1 MTPEPRAAPELPLRA
16 TAPWAVLVASL
27 LFTVAAAA
35 YVSWSATSRD
45 ALRLA
50 SHASDIRAALS
61 ARMDAHIALLRA
73 GTGLFASSD
82 EVSVH
87 EFRRFAEQLAL
98 REQFPGLLGIG
109 YTRWLAPADVP
120 ALEQEMRQQGVDD
133 FRVWPPAPPR
143 DVYTSI
149 VYLEPFDDVNQR
161 AIGYDMFNEQ
171 VRREAMQRALE
182 TGEPTASGRV
192 VLVQEGSDDPAAP
205 PGFLVYAPVYEG
217 GARPAT
223 VEGRRQHL
231 RGFVYSPLRAG
242 DLLHAVLTAE
252 ERRQF
257 VVRVY
262 DGERAHA
269 GALLYDSGRR
279 EESPDLLAGFGERGA
294 VTIAGR
300 PWTVVVLAR
309 PEFSETAAALV
320 PAIFIVGLLVSVV
333 LFVLTRAEA
342 RARLEAE
349 MHADALRRSKEELDA
364 ANRAKDEFLAT
375 LSHELRTPLNAILG
389 WTRML
394 RMGHLDPARQ
404 ADALEVVERN
414 ARVQVRLIEDLLD
427 VSRIIT
433 GKLRLELRPVALAP
447 ALEAA
452 ANTVRP
458 SAEVKGV
465 RLVCEWDHEVGQVMA
480 EPERLQQVLWNLLSN
495 AIKFTPRGGSV
506 RFQAARADGN
516 VRIVVADT
524 GVGIKPEFLPHVFER
539 FRQADSS
546 TTRAHSGV
554 GLGLAIV
561 RHLVELHGGTIE
573 ARSEGQGRGATFTV
587 TLRRHTAA
595 PSPHVVDVGPSA
607 ASDGLVGV
615 RVLVVDDEADAR
627 SMAAAVLEAQGARV
641 HGAGSVREA
650 LAVVEREAIDV
661 VVADLAMPDE
671 DGYALLA
678 ELRARGNAG
687 GPQLQV
693 IALTAYARAEDRA
706 AAIERGF
713 HGYLPKPVEP
723 ADLTALVADLARRVH
738 RA

>member
-1 MTPEPRAAPELPLRA
+1 MKPDLPLRA
-16 TAPWAVLVASL
+16 TAPWAVLVVSL

-35 YVSWSATSRD
+35 YVSWSVDARD
-45 ALRLA
+45 TLRLH
-50 SHASDIRAALS
+50 SHAGDIRAALD

-73 GTGLFASSD
+73 GTGLFAASD
-82 EVSVH
+82 FVSVH

-98 REQFPGLLGIG
+98 REHFPGLLGIG
-109 YTRWLAPADVP
+109 YTRWLPPAAVP
-120 ALEQEMRQQGVDD
+120 ALEQEMKQQGIED
-133 FRVWPPAPPR
+133 FRVWPPGPTR
-143 DVYTSI
+143 EVYSSI
-149 VYLEPFDDVNQR
+149 VYLEPLDDVNRR
-161 AIGYDMFNEQ
+161 AIGYDMFYER

-192 VLVQEGSDDPAAP
+192 VLVQEGSDDPRAP
-205 PGFLVYAPVYEG
+205 AGFLVYAPVYEA

-223 VEGRRQHL
+223 VEERRQRL
-231 RGFVYSPLRAG
+231 LGFVYSPLRAG
-242 DLLHAVLTAE
+242 DLLHAVLTAD

-262 DGERAHA
+262 DGKQAA
-269 GALLYDSGRR
+269 DGTLLYDSGRR
-279 EESPDLLAGFGERGA
+279 DPAPELLTGFAHTGA
-294 VTIAGR
+294 VEIAGR

-309 PEFSETAAALV
+309 PEFSESAGSLV
-320 PAIFIVGLLVSVV
+320 PAIFIIGLLVSVV

-349 MHADALRRSKEELDA
+349 LNAAALRRSKEELDV

-394 RMGHLDPARQ
+394 RMGHLDQARQ

-447 ALEAA
+447 ALEEA

-465 RLVCEWDHEVGQVMA
+465 RLVCEWDPEVGQVTA
-480 EPERLQQVLWNLLSN
+480 APERLQQVLWNLLSN

-506 RFQAARADGN
+506 RFQAERADGAI
-516 VRIVVADT
+516 RIVVADT

-573 ARSEGQGRGATFTV
+573 AVSAGEGRGATFTV
-587 TLRRHTAA
+587 TLRQHTAA
-595 PSPHVVDVGPSA
+595 ALPHAADAVRSSA
-607 ASDGLVGV
+607 AATDLAGV

-627 SMAAAVLEAQGARV
+627 TVAAAVLES
-641 HGAGSVREA
+641 HGAGVHCAASVREA

-661 VVADLAMPDE
+661 VVADLAMPGE

-678 ELRARGNAG
+678 ELRPGGSSRGQG
-687 GPQLQV
+687 LPV
-693 IALTAYARAEDRA
+693 IAVTAYARAEDRA
-706 AAIERGF
+706 AALERGF

-723 ADLTALVADLARRVH
+723 SDLAALVADLARH
-738 RA
+738 AHGT